1 MYKAFLLFFLY
12 LFPFGF
18 LYVAISFFAAVVF
31 GFSYKKSNLD
41 KEYENITKRS
51 DRELEI
57 LDSLK
62 RFEHYKS
69 DTLDDRLDIVSYK
82 EILEFGEREAK
93 INLIGLLSFT
103 PNRDHVELIKYAL
116 NDNDETVK
124 ILASTAMQKMD
135 DFFSIKIATISKQIE
150 LDGGGEGE
158 LYLELARAN
167 DDYLYSGL
175 VPSESR
181 CYYEEKMFDAY
192 KKAYEIDSRKKEIF
206 YAYLRAL
213 IRCERVEEADR
224 LMSSLDTGSSSEDR
238 ALFWMAELAYLR
250 GDFDE
255 VALVLKKT
263 KPILGGQDSGSMQ
276 QKRLYKS
283 RAWWCDE
290 RM

>member
-1 MYKAFLLFFLY
+1 MYRAFLFYFLY
-12 LFPFGF
+12 LLPFGF
-18 LYVAISFFAAVVF
+18 LYVAISSFAAIVF
-31 GFSYKKSNLD
+31 AMVYKKGGLD

-82 EILEFGEREAK
+82 EILEYGEREAK
-93 INLIGLLSFT
+93 INLIGLLSFA
-103 PNRDHVELIKYAL
+103 PNKDHVELIRYAL
-116 NDNDETVK
+116 NDKDETVK

-135 DFFSIKIATISKQIE
+135 DFFSLKIATITKQIE
-150 LDGGGEGE
+150 SSKEDRGG

-175 VPSESR
+175 VPNESR
-181 CYYEEKMFDAY
+181 VYYEERMFGAY
-192 KKAYEIDSRKKEIF
+192 KKAYEANPKKMEIF

-213 IRCERVEEADR
+213 VRCERVEEADR
-224 LMSSLDTGSSSEDR
+224 LINSLGSISSSDEGL
-238 ALFWMAELAYLR
+238 LFWMAELAYLR

-255 VALVLKKT
+255 VALTLKKT
-263 KPILGGQDSGSMQ
+263 KPILGGQDTGSMQ

-283 RAWWCDE
+283 RAWWCDGE
-290 RM
+290 R